1 MIFNDINFY
10 HIISCNVLIYIYIY
24 VRVRLGRS
32 LQNHKFQTLTP
43 SGQALGQ
50 EQQVGGVVQDG
61 RTSRQR

>member
-1 MIFNDINFY
+1 MCLF
-10 HIISCNVLIYIYIY
+10 IYIYIY